1 MRTLGKGS
9 FGKVKL
15 ALHTLSGEKLAIKVL
30 EKDKLTKEDDIMRV
44 RREIDILSKVRH
56 PNIVQLYEVIETQK
70 YFFFIM
76 EYAEEGELSEYIES
90 RERLPEEESA
100 RFFRQLIEAVK
111 YLHSIGCAHRD
122 VKPSNIL
129 VDWRR
134 DIKLIDFG
142 LGNEYSEDEKL
153 KTACGSPCYAAPE
166 IINGEKYDPIS
177 VDIWSSG
184 ITLYA
189 MLCGD
194 LPFSEESKSVLYDR
208 ILSCKFAIPKYLS
221 SSAADL
227 LRKIL
232 VRDVKKRIDIDNIL
246 SHPFLKQSNKD
257 QANSKIPPAVGSEI
271 AKLTALKLKITETA
285 VKKMINDNEHNE
297 VTTL

>member
-30 EKDKLTKEDDIMRV
+30 EKDKLTKDDDLMRV

-90 RERLPEEESA
+90 RERLPEEEAA

-134 DIKLIDFG
+134 EIKLIDFG
-142 LGNEYSEDEKL
+142 LGNEYTEDEKL

-221 SSAADL
+221 TNAANL
-227 LRKIL
+227 LKKLL
-232 VRDVKKRIDIDNIL
+232 VRDVSKRLDIDGIL
-246 SHPFLKQSNKD
+246 AHPFIKNVGKD
-257 QANSKIPPAVGSEI
+257 ANSSKIPPSMVSEI
-271 AKLTALKLKITETA
+271 SKLTALKLKINEQ
-285 VKKMINDNEHNE
+285 VIRKMIADNEHNE
-297 VTTL
+297 ITTL